1 MVAAITTYMVIFI
14 QFMPKEDPTKTA
26 IASLNATISLGNIS
40 SPIEGFVNTTLIS
53 PSTITG
59 NI

>member
-26 IASLNATISLGNIS
+26 TAATPLSSLSTTIV
-40 SPIEGFVNTTLIS
+40 PFVQNVTALAMMTTVA
-53 PSTITG
+53 
-59 NI
+59 N

>member
-26 IASLNATISLGNIS
+26 VAMNSTESESNLVTLNTTISL
-40 SPIEGFVNTTLIS
+40 TTEV
-53 PSTITG
+53 T
-59 NI
+59 